1 MSWDSYIENLIAQST
16 DSYGNVHADRAC
28 IIGLDG
34 SKWTTDDHPN
44 AIKLSPC
51 EAVAIGRAFKKEDF
65 SAFMANLVQAEGLS
79 YTFLREMDKKVVFA
93 KFKGNGA
100 LTLQRSKTAVIIGH
114 TAEGSQQ
121 GTVNVAVARIA
132 DYLELLGL

>member
-1 MSWDSYIENLIAQST
+1 
-16 DSYGNVHADRAC
+16 
-28 IIGLDG
+28 
-34 SKWTTDDHPN
+34 
-44 AIKLSPC
+44 
-51 EAVAIGRAFKKEDF
+51 
-65 SAFMANLVQAEGLS
+65 MANLVQAEGLS

-93 KFKGNGA
+93 KFKGKGA

-132 DYLELLGL
+132 DYLESLGL

>member
-44 AIKLSPC
+44 AIKLSPGETC
-51 EAVAIGRAFKKEDF
+51 VIGRVFKEEDF
-65 SAFMANLVQAEGLS
+65 TAFMVSLVQAEGVS

-93 KFKGNGA
+93 KCKGRGS
-100 LTLQRSKTAVIIGH
+100 LTFQRSKTAVIIGH

-121 GTVNVAVARIA
+121 GTVNVAVGRIA
-132 DYLELLGL
+132 DYLESLGL

>member
-16 DSYGNVHADRAC
+16 DSYGNVHADIAC

-44 AIKLSPC
+44 AIKLSPG
-51 EAVAIGRAFKKEDF
+51 ETYVIGRVFKEEDF
-65 SAFMANLVQAEGLS
+65 TAFMVSLVQAEGVS

-93 KFKGNGA
+93 KCKGRGS
-100 LTLQRSKTAVIIGH
+100 LTFQRSKTAVIIGH

-121 GTVNVAVARIA
+121 GTVNVAVGRIA
-132 DYLELLGL
+132 DYLESLGL

>member
-16 DSYGNVHADRAC
+16 DSYGNVHADIAC

-44 AIKLSPC
+44 AIKLSPG
-51 EAVAIGRAFKKEDF
+51 EACVIGRVFKEEDF
-65 SAFMANLVQAEGLS
+65 TAFMVSLVQAEGVS

-93 KFKGNGA
+93 KCRGKGSLA
-100 LTLQRSKTAVIIGH
+100 FQRSKTAVIIGH

-121 GTVNVAVARIA
+121 GTVNVAVGRIA
-132 DYLELLGL
+132 DYLESLGL